1 MIFFLV
7 INMLH
12 DARMMILI
20 KKDKLQLIYDVTEVY
35 EQSFLVF
42 QFGQTKCLTM
52 ILNINNLLI
61 LENSPRTT
69 DTR

>member
-1 MIFFLV
+1 
-7 INMLH
+7 MLH